1 MTRYKLVFFGD
12 ILPGHDPEQVKV
24 QLLSM
29 LKVAPEQAHKLFS
42 GKRVTL
48 KKGLDAEQAQSYR
61 RKLSAMGVGIRVEA
75 ERDEVEPPRPAVTS
89 PAPVPPPSPLPTPA
103 AAAAAALDLVP
114 AEPAPA
120 SEMDCPECGHHQP
133 RRTLCL
139 NCGCDMP
146 RVLAAQEAQAQEA
159 KAGVSDTQH
168 SSLRIHPGEAPMV
181 LAEPA
186 RLFGGD
192 FGGRIGRRSYFA
204 GSMLLTSVLL
214 WIAIVGIRMES
225 LLVLGLCALA
235 GVFFGIR
242 LSILRCHDF
251 DWRGWW
257 VLITAIPY
265 VGALFSL
272 LLMFFPGSK
281 DDNTYGAR
289 PQPTSWGAAVGAL
302 VVVVAS
308 FMLAFSFFAQDIA
321 GAAMRYGDTASFSGA
336 PDETDGFQ
344 NAALRHYDPARD
356 RIVMYS
362 LTTCGYCDQKRAQ
375 FDALGVRYREVF
387 IDTDRA
393 AGEAMWAK
401 LRASGWTG
409 GGVGTPTLEVN
420 GVMLPNNPSLA
431 AMSRHFLAD
440 TSRF

>member
-1 MTRYKLVFFGD
+1 MTQYKLVFSGD
-12 ILPGHDPEQVKV
+12 ILPGHDPDQVKA
-24 QLLSM
+24 QLLAM
-29 LKVAPEQAHKLFS
+29 LKLAPEQAPRLFS

-48 KKGLDAEQAQSYR
+48 KKGLDAERAQSYR
-61 RKLSAMGVGIRVEA
+61 RKLSAMGIGIRVEA
-75 ERDEVEPPRPAVTS
+75 ERDDTEAPRPATPP
-89 PAPVPPPSPLPTPA
+89 PAPIRPPQAATPPTP
-103 AAAAAALDLVP
+103 ALDLVP

-120 SEMDCPECGHHQP
+120 TEMDCPECGHHQP

-146 RVLAAQEAQAQEA
+146 RVLAAREAQAQEA
-159 KAGVSDTQH
+159 KAGVSDIQH
-168 SSLRIHPGEAPMV
+168 RSLRIHPGDAPV
-181 LAEPA
+181 VQAEPA
-186 RLFGGD
+186 RLFGAD

-204 GSMLLTSVLL
+204 GSMLLTSVLM
-214 WIAIVGIRMES
+214 WIALAGVRMES
-225 LLVLGLCALA
+225 FLVLGLCALV

-308 FMLAFSFFAQDIA
+308 SMLAFSFFAQDIA
-321 GAAMRYGDTASFSGA
+321 GAAMRYGDTAGLTSDAGSASGL
-336 PDETDGFQ
+336 Q

-387 IDTDRA
+387 IDTDRS

-401 LRASGWTG
+401 LRAGGWTS

-420 GVMLPNNPSLA
+420 GVMLPNNPSLE
-431 AMSRHFLAD
+431 AMSQHFLAGAN
-440 TSRF
+440 RF